1 MFRPF
6 RAKRNGIDN
15 LDFTIV
21 EVHCP
26 NRGMH
31 QHIPNDVDTLDDLH
45 DVNHRGKE
53 EDDWSVVHV

>member
-1 MFRPF
+1 MYC
-6 RAKRNGIDN
+6 
-15 LDFTIV
+15 FTIV

-53 EDDWSVVHV
+53 EDDWSIVHV

>member
-6 RAKRNGIDN
+6 RAKRNEIDN

-26 NRGMH
+26 NREMHQFGLH
-31 QHIPNDVDTLDDLH
+31 QHIPDDVDTLDDLH
-45 DVNHRGKE
+45 DVNHRGK
-53 EDDWSVVHV
+53 